1 MKTLKIM
8 LALGL
13 LSLASLSVQAVEIRD
28 YHKDVIGND
37 CKTCHDNGIS
47 QFPSD
52 ESCLQCH
59 NVDDLAKQTM
69 PANEEDKWQ
78 NPHNNLHYGKDV
90 PCQECHGEHTP
101 KKQPLCNS
109 CHTFKFKGFKG

>member
-13 LSLASLSVQAVEIRD
+13 LSLASLSVQAAEIRD
-28 YHKDVIGND
+28 YHKDVIGKD
-37 CKTCHDNGIS
+37 CKTCHDNGIK

-52 ESCLQCH
+52 QACLQCH
-59 NVDDLAKQTM
+59 DVDDLAKQT
-69 PANEEDKWQ
+69 ARSEEDKWQ
-78 NPHNNLHYGKDV
+78 NPHNNLHYGKDL

-101 KKQPLCNS
+101 KKPLCSN
-109 CHTFKFKGFKG
+109 CHTFKFDKHKG